1 MTKILV
7 YADDRTVRRD
17 VRLAL
22 GSRLPG
28 VDQPIEIIETATE
41 AAALKHLDAGGID
54 LAIFDGE
61 ATPHGGMGL
70 ARQIKD
76 EVANCPPVLLM
87 VARPDDAWLATW
99 SGAEAI
105 VSRPVDPIDLPRAA
119 AALLVGESALGPRG

>member
-119 AALLVGESALGPRG
+119 VALLVGESALGPRG